1 MKQIKLTKDQK
12 EQVAEILSDA
22 TRNCAES
29 LEIVD
34 INDILG
40 IVDAND
46 DSKYAE
52 DECDARWAAAEL
64 PIIDE
69 FIKLL
74 QARKKHNLKFIAKVE
89 KKIKR

>member
-12 EQVAEILSDA
+12 EQVAEMLSDA

-29 LEIVD
+29 LIQNTQKMNVMLDVESVD

-40 IVDAND
+40 IV
-46 DSKYAE
+46 
-52 DECDARWAAAEL
+52 DARWAAAEL

-74 QARKKHNLKFIAKVE
+74 QARKKHNLKFIEKVE